1 MVYSTHRLGGSR
13 LLLLMR
19 FVCLVLRRLGL
30 AALLP
35 LLASGCGFNAK
46 TQNAA
51 GVRMYQQGFYAGAQ
65 QRFQQAIYND
75 PANGDSYYNLAA
87 TLHKIGRVNQSQS
100 ELDQAESYYNQCL
113 DHSPN
118 HRDCY
123 RGLAVL
129 LSEQG
134 RSEEAFRLVQGW
146 SMRSPS
152 LPDPKIELAR
162 LHQEYGDKES
172 AQTSLL
178 EALTVDPNNARAL
191 AALGKI
197 HEETGN
203 MAQALSDYQRSLMA
217 NNQQPEVAARV
228 AVLQPAFGNRLLAPP
243 TVTGTRTVQNQNQPI
258 FK

>member
-1 MVYSTHRLGGSR
+1 MAYFAHDVGGPR
-13 LLLLMR
+13 TCFLMR
-19 FVCLVLRRLGL
+19 LVRLWIQRLGL

-35 LLASGCGFNAK
+35 LLAAGCGLNSK

-51 GVRMYQQGFYAGAQ
+51 GVRMYQQGFYQGAQ

-75 PANGDSYYNLAA
+75 PSNADSYYNMAA
-87 TLHKIGRVNQSQS
+87 TVHKIGRVNQSQS

-134 RSEEAFRLVQGW
+134 RSEEAFRLMQGW
-146 SMRSPS
+146 SMRSPA

-162 LHQEYGDKES
+162 LHQEYGDKE
-172 AQTSLL
+172 AAKTQLL
-178 EALTVDPNNARAL
+178 EALTVDPNNSRAL

-203 MAQALSDYQRSLMA
+203 LAQALSDYQRSLMY
-217 NNQQPEVAARV
+217 NHQQPDVAARV
-228 AVLQPAFGNRLLAPP
+228 AVLQPAFGNRMLAPP
-243 TVTGTRTVQNQNQPI
+243 TVGGSRTVQNQSQPI
-258 FK
+258 FR

>member
-1 MVYSTHRLGGSR
+1 V
-13 LLLLMR
+13 
-19 FVCLVLRRLGL
+19 
-30 AALLP
+30 
-35 LLASGCGFNAK
+35 
-46 TQNAA
+46 
-51 GVRMYQQGFYAGAQ
+51 

-75 PANGDSYYNLAA
+75 PTNADAYYNMAA
-87 TLHKIGRVNQSQS
+87 TVHKTGRLNQSQT

-134 RSEEAFRLVQGW
+134 RSEEAFRLIEGW

-162 LHQEYGDKES
+162 LNEEYGDQES
-172 AQTSLL
+172 AKSHLL
-178 EALTVDPNNARAL
+178 DALAVDPNNARAL

-197 HEETGN
+197 HEGLGN
-203 MAQALSDYQRSLMA
+203 HAQALSDYQRSLMY
-217 NNQQPEVAARV
+217 NRNQPEVAARV
-228 AVLQPAFGNRLLAPP
+228 AVLQPAFGNRMLAPP
-243 TVTGTRTVQNQNQPI
+243 TVNGSRTVQVQNQPI
-258 FK
+258 FR